1 MTKRSPKPFDSGEA
15 HVAFENLVKVVLAT
29 PPQPD
34 KNRRPTQVKASSKK
48 GKPKKRPAR
57 SL

>member
-1 MTKRSPKPFDSGEA
+1 MTKTSPKPFDSGKA

-34 KNRRPTQVKASSKK
+34 KNPRP
-48 GKPKKRPAR
+48 KPVAQTAKKRAGKKR
-57 SL
+57 RTR